1 MIRGCRS
8 QLCFLS
14 LPSFST
20 RGVISS
26 SSLLTDARFI
36 RITSLL
42 PLFLRVLSLT
52 FGTSHTLLALITLSV
67 PAVSYLTD
75 IHTLTIGRRRLFTIH
90 TLVVGSVSLSLFSP
104 ALLVLNCFISVS
116 RRSSLPH
123 RLVSCLYHH
132 CRLPTSYHRYHLPR
146 SVMLYPVCLVW
157 VFLDRLCHFWPRISD
172 FHVGELAWRLSV
184 PP

>member
-90 TLVVGSVSLSLFSP
+90 TLVVNPVSISFSP
-104 ALLVLNCFISVS
+104 ALLVLNCSISVS

-123 RLVSCLYHH
+123 RLVSSLYHH

-146 SVMLYPVCLVW
+146 SVVLYPACPGLGPFGSLVP
-157 VFLDRLCHFWPRISD
+157 L
-172 FHVGELAWRLSV
+172 LA
-184 PP
+184 